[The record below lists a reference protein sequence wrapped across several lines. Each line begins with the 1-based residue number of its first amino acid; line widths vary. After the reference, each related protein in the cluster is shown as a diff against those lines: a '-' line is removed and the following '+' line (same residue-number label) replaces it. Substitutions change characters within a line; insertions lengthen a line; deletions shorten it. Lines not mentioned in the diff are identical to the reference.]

1 MLDDVS
7 AFAHMVALTDIGPRV
22 SGSAEEQAGIDY
34 VASRLRES
42 GLVVETPDFPIRR
55 WREDVVAVRAG
66 NVQIEATAVPF
77 AGTLPKGEHRLPVA
91 YIEGG
96 AEFDVA
102 QAGDLAGKAWLMAR
116 DAYIHYPDTALV
128 ERLGVHNPA
137 ALIFTASP
145 GHRGVPVVFYNFR
158 DSDRMPAPP
167 CLVISHDDMARLVAE
182 GAAELTVALEA
193 EVVNGNSRNVVGTLK
208 GEQEDE
214 IIVVCAHHDSA
225 PTSPGACDNAG
236 GCATVLE
243 LARVFAAGPKPR
255 RTIHFCT
262 WGSHETGMHGSE
274 AYIRAAQAAGRS
286 VVAAINFDT
295 IGMTVGEDR
304 VNILGGPAWN
314 RLMDSIV
321 EGTGIEPVVQ
331 RGPGFTDYT
340 NFGAAGI
347 PAVSVA
353 QSYFNFNHTPFDSI
367 DRCSPR
373 GLIKPLAMGK
383 ALLDAILEAADHRQD
398 FSETQR
404 REVQSFN
411 GRWGW
416 SNFTPLLP

>member
-1 MLDDVS
+1 MLDDVA
-7 AFAHMVALTDIGPRV
+7 AFAHMVALTGLGPRV
-22 SGSAEEQAGIDY
+22 SGAAAEQAGIDY
-34 VASRLRES
+34 LASHLRRI
-42 GLVVETPDFPIRR
+42 GLDVETPEFPIRR
-55 WREDVVAVRAG
+55 WHEGAVTVRAG
-66 NVQIEATAVPF
+66 NVQIEATAVHF
-77 AGTLPKGEHRLPVA
+77 GGTLPKGEHRMPVA
-91 YIEGG
+91 YIEAG
-96 AEFDVA
+96 AAFDVA

-128 ERLGVHNPA
+128 ERLGAHNPA
-137 ALIFTASP
+137 ALVFTASP

-182 GAAELTVALEA
+182 GTKELTIALEA
-193 EVVNGNSRNVVGTLK
+193 EVTGGSSRNVVGVLK
-208 GEQEDE
+208 GEREDE
-214 IIVVCAHHDSA
+214 IVVACAHHDSA

-243 LARVFAAGPKPR
+243 LARVFAAGPKPK

-274 AYIRAAQAAGRS
+274 AYIREALARGKS

-304 VNILGGPAWN
+304 INVLGGPDWS
-314 RLMDSIV
+314 RLMDTII
-321 EGTGIEPVVQ
+321 GRTGIEPVVHS
-331 RGPGFTDYT
+331 GPGFTDYT

-373 GLIKPLAMGK
+373 GLTKPLAMGK
-383 ALLDAILEAADHRQD
+383 ALLDATLAAADHRPD
-398 FSETQR
+398 FSETLR

-416 SNFTPLLP
+416 SNFTPILL